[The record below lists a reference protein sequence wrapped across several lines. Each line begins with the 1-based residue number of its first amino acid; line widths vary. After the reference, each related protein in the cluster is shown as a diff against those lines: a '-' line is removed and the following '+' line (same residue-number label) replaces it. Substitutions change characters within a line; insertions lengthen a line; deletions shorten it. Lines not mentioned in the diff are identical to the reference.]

1 MGKYTEEELELL
13 TDDERAALEFD
24 ESATDGDEPAA
35 EPKEEPKEE
44 PEGEQK
50 DEPEADEEEPKEG
63 ETDEPEGEDDKPA
76 GETESDDGE
85 PPAESTDEIPS
96 VEFVPKPAQLTDE
109 VKAHIEAEAN
119 KLNAGLQQQ
128 LDELKTQYDEGEI
141 DTVEYFDKAISIR
154 EEISANKSDVRDH
167 IRNQFQ
173 QQEVERQKWE
183 AEQDAFFKMNEQ
195 YDAPVYDKD
204 NNLVKGNPI
213 LYGALDAAC
222 QKISRENPN
231 LSGIDL
237 LIKAK
242 AEVDSVMGIQQK
254 QSSTKSEKPK
264 APRPGRN
271 VGDLAPS
278 APEST
283 QGEFGYLDKLE
294 GDKLEEELAKMPADK
309 RDRYLQGA

>member
-1 MGKYTEEELELL
+1 MMGKYTEEELELL
-13 TDDERAALEFD
+13 TDDEREALEFD
-24 ESATDGDEPAA
+24 ESATDGDDPPEPAE
-35 EPKEEPKEE
+35 EPKDEPKEE
-44 PEGEQK
+44 PEADEEQEVEQK
-50 DEPEADEEEPKEG
+50 DELEG
-63 ETDEPEGEDDKPA
+63 ETEVEGEKQ
-76 GETESDDGE
+76 EE
-85 PPAESTDEIPS
+85 PPAENIDEIPK
-96 VEFVPKPAQLTDE
+96 VDFVPKPTQLTDE
-109 VKAHIEAEAN
+109 VKAAIKAEAN
-119 KLNAGLQQQ
+119 KLNAGLQTQ

-141 DTVEYFDKAISIR
+141 DTVEYFDKASGIR

-173 QQEVERQKWE
+173 QQEVGRQKWE

-222 QKISRENPN
+222 QKISRENPD

-242 AEVDSVMGIQQK
+242 AEVDSVMGVQQK
-254 QSSTKSEKPK
+254 AKAKSAKPK
-264 APRPGRN
+264 APRPGKN

-294 GDKLEEELAKMPADK
+294 GDKLEEELAKMPAEK

>member
-1 MGKYTEEELELL
+1 MGKPTEEELELL
-13 TDDERAALEFD
+13 TDDEREALEFD

-35 EPKEEPKEE
+35 EPKEEPQEEPEADEE

-50 DEPEADEEEPKEG
+50 DEPEEEPKEG
-63 ETDEPEGEDDKPA
+63 ETDEPEGEDDTPEA
-76 GETESDDGE
+76 DAEPESE
-85 PPAESTDEIPS
+85 PEKDEIPS

-109 VKAHIEAEAN
+109 VKAHIEAEAS
-119 KLNAGLQQQ
+119 KVNAGLQQQ

-141 DTVEYFDKAISIR
+141 DTVEYFDKASGIR
-154 EEISANKSDVRDH
+154 EEISANKSDVREN
-167 IRNQFQ
+167 IRSQWQ
-173 QQEVERQKWE
+173 QQETERQKWD

-222 QKISRENPN
+222 QKISRENPG

-242 AEVDSVMGIQQK
+242 AEVDSAMGIQQK
-254 QSSTKSEKPK
+254 QSKAKSEKPK
-264 APRPGRN
+264 APRPGKN
-271 VGDLAPS
+271 VGDLAP
-278 APEST
+278 AAAEST
-283 QGEFGYLDKLE
+283 AGEFGYLDKLE
-294 GDKLEEELAKMPADK
+294 GDKLEEELAKMPAEK